1 MKKLLVLLAV
11 PALLTGCAS
20 TVDNG
25 PNYEPKANFS
35 DFKDITW
42 LPETSVRAPYNAR
55 ELTVNVLD
63 ALRKPKTKAPFP
75 GVPVP
80 IRFTATALPSKTRAA
95 QRPKSWKTV
104 ASSFVP
110 QATRTCS
117 SPSR

>member
-42 LPETSVRAPYNAR
+42 LPETSVRAPY
-55 ELTVNVLD
+55 LSL
-63 ALRKPKTKAPFP
+63 
-75 GVPVP
+75 
-80 IRFTATALPSKTRAA
+80 IHI
-95 QRPKSWKTV
+95 
-104 ASSFVP
+104 
-110 QATRTCS
+110 
-117 SPSR
+117 